1 MIFSELY
8 SVYYHTV
15 ADILTRIVQNDGSRE
30 ELQQLVTDTAFSE
43 SVMTIMPSLQS
54 EKWQLLHSDMTSPL
68 HHVPTMPL
76 TLLEKRWL
84 KAIEEDPRI
93 RLFHVPFPELDEIE
107 PLFTREDYKIYDQYA
122 DGDPFEDVTYI
133 SHFHLIREAIRTRSP
148 IRITMTNRHGKDVWV
163 RFFPQGFEYSVK
175 DDKIRVLASRCKFR
189 YFNLARITSCYYY
202 HGNGPWNEQPKP
214 EQVRELIMEII
225 DSRNALERVML
236 HFAHFEKQAEK
247 IDDRRYLLRLKYY
260 ENDETEM
267 VIRVLSFG
275 PYVRVIEPQSFVT
288 LIKERLIAQK
298 SCGLW

>member
-1 MIFSELY
+1 MIFNEWY

-15 ADILTRIVQNDGSRE
+15 AAILTRILQGDVSEE
-30 ELQQLVTDTAFSE
+30 ELRQLVADTAFAE
-43 SVMTIMPSLQS
+43 SAVSILPALRGG
-54 EKWQLLHSDMTSPL
+54 KWQLLHPDGTTPL

-84 KAIEEDPRI
+84 KAITQDPRI
-93 RLFHVPFPELDEIE
+93 ALFRVTFPDLDGVE
-107 PLFTREDYKIYDQYA
+107 PLFTQEDYRIYDQYA
-122 DGDPFEDVTYI
+122 DGDPFADGAYLA
-133 SHFHLIREAIRTRSP
+133 HFHLLREAIRTRSP
-148 IRITMTNRHGKDVWV
+148 VRITMTNQHGKDVRV

-175 DDKIRVLASRCKFR
+175 DDKIRVLASGCKFR

-202 HGNGPWNEQPKP
+202 HGNGPWNEQPKT
-214 EQVRELIMEII
+214 EQVRELTMEIT

-247 IDDRRYLLRLKYY
+247 IDDRHYLLRIRYY

-275 PYVRVIEPQSFVT
+275 PYVRVTRPDTFVA
-288 LIKERLIAQK
+288 LIRERLIAQK
-298 SCGLW
+298 SCGL